1 MKISGALK
9 HLIGMTLVAT
19 GVALSTAAMADTIKV
34 GVLGSFS
41 GPYAPWGVQFRNA
54 LDLYQEQHQGKA
66 SGHDVELVYRDVGGN
81 EPARAKQLA
90 QELVVRDGVQY
101 IIGLEFTPTIL
112 AVADIATE
120 AEVPTI
126 NLNSGTSSVTRAS
139 EFLTRTGFTQ
149 WQVAAPAGEYA
160 FDQGKKT
167 AVIVSADYAP
177 GKDALDSFR
186 YGFEKKGGKIL
197 QEIKVPL
204 GTTDFSTYL
213 LRLQEAKPDVALVFM
228 PVGPM
233 SVGFLKAYVDR
244 GLLKAGIDVYVGA
257 EAQET
262 DLPALGDAAVGIHS
276 VFTYS
281 PYQDNPEN
289 KAFVEALTKKYGA
302 KGLPNLATVAA
313 YDGLAL
319 VYHMIGATKGQKDGK
334 AAMESIKGLTI
345 QSPRGPITIDAKTRD
360 IIQNVYLRV
369 VEKRG
374 DGMLVNKTLAT
385 QQAVKDPWKELNPAK

>member
-1 MKISGALK
+1 MEFLGRCKSIIGA
-9 HLIGMTLVAT
+9 TVFVASA
-19 GVALSTAAMADTIKV
+19 ALSGQVLADTVKV

-41 GPYAPWGVQFRNA
+41 GPYASWGVQFRNA
-54 LDLYQEQHQGKA
+54 LDLYQEQHGSKA
-66 SGHDVELVYRDVGGN
+66 AGHDVELIYRDVGGN

-101 IIGLEFTPTIL
+101 MIGLEFTPTIL

-126 NLNSGTSSVTRAS
+126 NFNAGTSSVTRAS

-160 FDQGKKT
+160 YEQGNKT

-177 GKDALDSFR
+177 GKDALESFR

-213 LRLQEAKPDVALVFM
+213 LRIQESKADAALVFM

-257 EAQET
+257 ETQET

-281 PYQDNPEN
+281 AFQDNPEN
-289 KAFVEALTKKYGA
+289 KAFVEGLTKKYGA

-319 VYHMIGATKGQKDGK
+319 VYHMIEATKGAKDGK
-334 AAMESIKGLTI
+334 AAMESIKGLRI
-345 QSPRGPITIDAKTRD
+345 ASPRGPITIDAETRD

-369 VEKRG
+369 VEKRA
-374 DGMLVNKTLAT
+374 DGVLFNKTLAT
-385 QQAVKDPWKELNPAK
+385 REAVKDPWKELNPVK